1 MLGDLSMRNFER
13 NMEELKSIY
22 ETLDTKLRHKI
33 NGMMSNVVA
42 IAKESKK
49 PRTDEVVH
57 STFHQYGK

>member
-1 MLGDLSMRNFER
+1 MRNFER

-49 PRTDEVVH
+49 PRIDEVVH
-57 STFHQYGK
+57 STFQQYGK

>member
-1 MLGDLSMRNFER
+1 MRNFER

-22 ETLDTKLRHKI
+22 EALDTKLRHKI

-57 STFHQYGK
+57 STFQQYGK